1 MAEETTMKKVDI
13 VELLEEGNSE
23 KNSGYLFGH
32 SMLLRIM
39 PAHWQWF
46 EVRGRNLMDDLSAA
60 GYIQLR
66 PDDDY
71 VILEFPAL
79 DIEPGELDTMKIADY
94 LSLISLKA
102 SRDIV

>member
-1 MAEETTMKKVDI
+1 MARETTVQKVDI
-13 VELLEEGNSE
+13 VELFEGGYTE
-23 KNSGYLFGH
+23 KNRGYLFGP

-46 EVRGRNLMDDLSAA
+46 EVRGRNLTDDLSAA

-79 DIEPGELDTMKIADY
+79 DIEPNDLGIMKIADY
-94 LSLISLKA
+94 LRLVSLKA
-102 SRDIV
+102 NRDIV